1 MNKAMLLDIQNLHVE
16 FHTHFGTV
24 QAVRGVSFSIK
35 KGETIGIV
43 GESGCGKTVTGLSI
57 LRLIPDPPGR
67 ITQGKIIFQDK
78 NLLDIP
84 KSELIDIRGKQISMI
99 FQDPISSLNPVLSI
113 RTQMLEALLYHT
125 RLSKKDAE
133 LECLRLLSRVRIRS
147 PKTILSSYPHQLS
160 GGMRQRVM
168 IAMAI
173 SCKPDLLIADEPTT
187 SLDVTVQAQIL
198 KLLYDIQ
205 QESRSSI
212 LLITHNLAVVAGMCQ
227 RVLVFYA
234 GKIVEDALV
243 DPLFKNPL
251 HPYTQ
256 GLLKAVPS
264 LKLSQEKKLQTIPG
278 APPDLLK
285 PPRGCA
291 FHPRCQYAMKICAQE
306 DPTLDY
312 SNDHAVACWLYD
324 LQNPGRKPR

>member
-1 MNKAMLLDIQNLHVE
+1 MSKAILLDIRNLHVE

-24 QAVRGVSFSIK
+24 QAVRDVSLSIK

-125 RLSKKDAE
+125 RMSKRDAE
-133 LECLRLLSRVRIRS
+133 FECLRLLNRVRIRS

-234 GKIVEDALV
+234 GKIVEDAKVEELY
-243 DPLFKNPL
+243 KNPL

-264 LKLSQEKKLQTIPG
+264 LKLSQEKKLQTIAG

-291 FHPRCQYAMKICAQE
+291 FHPRCQYAMKICAQ
-306 DPTLDY
+306 DGPPLDF

>member
-1 MNKAMLLDIQNLHVE
+1 MSTPNLLEIRHLHTE
-16 FHTHFGTV
+16 FHTHFGSV
-24 QAVRGVSFSIK
+24 QAVRGISFSLK

-57 LRLIPDPPGR
+57 LRLIPDPPGK
-67 ITQGKIIFQDK
+67 ITQGEIIFQDK
-78 NLLDIP
+78 NLLEIP
-84 KSELIDIRGKQISMI
+84 KSELIGIRGKQISMI

-125 RLSKKDAE
+125 RMSKREAE
-133 LECLRLLSRVRIRS
+133 LESLRLLGKVRIRS

-205 QESRSSI
+205 QESGSSI
-212 LLITHNLAVVAGMCQ
+212 ILITHNLAVVAGMCQ

-234 GKIVEDALV
+234 GKIVEDAAVEELYN
-243 DPLFKNPL
+243 KPL
-251 HPYTQ
+251 HPDTQ

-278 APPDLLK
+278 SPPDLLK
-285 PPRGCA
+285 PPTGCA

>member
-1 MNKAMLLDIQNLHVE
+1 MTSPNLLDIHNLHTE

-35 KGETIGIV
+35 KAETIGIV

-57 LRLIPDPPGR
+57 LRLIPDPPGK
-67 ITQGKIIFQDK
+67 ITQGEILFHGE
-78 NLLDIP
+78 NLLKLS
-84 KSELIDIRGKQISMI
+84 KSELINIRGKQISMI

-125 RLSKKDAE
+125 DISKREAE
-133 LECLRLLSRVRIRS
+133 LECLRLLNKVRIRS

-160 GGMRQRVM
+160 GGMRQRIM
-168 IAMAI
+168 IAIAI
-173 SCKPDLLIADEPTT
+173 SCKPELLIADEPTT

-205 QESRSSI
+205 QEIRSSI

-243 DPLFKNPL
+243 DSLFKNPL

-264 LKLSQEKKLQTIPG
+264 LKLSQEKKLQTIHG

-285 PPRGCA
+285 PPSGCA
-291 FHPRCQYAMKICAQE
+291 FHPRCQYAMKICAQR
-306 DPTLDY
+306 DPLLDY
-312 SNDHAVACWLYD
+312 SDDHAVACWLYD
-324 LQNPGRKPR
+324 SQNPGRKLR